1 MKGFCGACIEYRS
14 YLGED
19 ENYEAMY
26 TKYNLDG
33 AAVREVFAV
42 DEEAV
47 DKNSVTVYYFPER
60 CRCTDSAGNYV
71 SLPRPKGGDLCVLRP
86 GYEDERVLRVAEV
99 GYFTG
104 SSDMTHIRL
113 KLK

>member
-47 DKNSVTVYYFPER
+47 DKNSVTVY
-60 CRCTDSAGNYV
+60 S
-71 SLPRPKGGDLCVLRP
+71 
-86 GYEDERVLRVAEV
+86 
-99 GYFTG
+99 
-104 SSDMTHIRL
+104 
-113 KLK
+113 